1 MPKETS
7 PAGRR
12 CTVGT
17 CERCGA
23 DAVDSRGICR
33 NCGWQES
40 ASLYDDAPSLGE
52 TRAADPALS
61 PPVTGRYPAGASGFD
76 RAPSAATQATR
87 SPRSGPTS
95 GPAGDPMSGPNSG
108 ANRASSRFCGTC
120 GARITGTET
129 FCGQCGAPVNVGSQ
143 PGSGAGRYQLGG
155 VSSWDDDNDA
165 YTEAMPETP
174 TMAASHNPFA
184 VDSYGRSYP
193 QPYGARG
200 MQAGAGAMSR
210 STRLTWGIVCL
221 AISIV
226 LALGAIAILVL

>member
-1 MPKETS
+1 M
-7 PAGRR
+7 
-12 CTVGT
+12 GT

-23 DAVDSRGICR
+23 DAVDGRGLCR
-33 NCGWQES
+33 NCGWQAS

-52 TRAADPALS
+52 TRAADPALL
-61 PPVTGRYPAGASGFD
+61 PPVAGRYPAGGSGYD
-76 RAPSAATQATR
+76 RMPSAATQAAR
-87 SPRSGPTS
+87 SPRSGPM
-95 GPAGDPMSGPNSG
+95 GGPMSGPNSG
-108 ANRASSRFCGTC
+108 PDHATTRFCGTC

-129 FCGQCGAPVNVGSQ
+129 FCGQCGAPLNAGSQ
-143 PGSGAGRYQLGG
+143 PGSGAGRYALGG
-155 VSSWDDDNDA
+155 VSSWDDNDA
-165 YTEAMPETP
+165 YTEAMPESP

-193 QPYGARG
+193 QPYGQRG
-200 MQAGAGAMSR
+200 AQVGGMAR